1 MTTPDYVTLEMQL
14 ATLMAQQEASG
25 FRFDMEAATRVRAT
39 LQDEYDQLENQI
51 KAVYI
56 YYPGKVFT
64 PRRADKKK
72 GYIAGAPLTKLVEF
86 NPTSR
91 QHIAWALKTFRG
103 ARFTKVTD
111 TGKPKVDEAT
121 ISEIRDTALS
131 MGNQQLHDECEMFI
145 RLLTLQKW
153 LGQLSEGTNSW
164 FNSIE
169 GDGCIHHSCTLATQT
184 GRNAHRGPNLGQVV
198 SAPWARELFVPHPGH
213 VMVGA
218 DLEGL
223 ELRCLGHYL
232 SPFDDGNFASV
243 VLNGDIH
250 QQNADRV
257 GVTRKEVKTLTYAFI
272 YGAGDAKLGHS
283 LSPELSDAQK
293 KTLGGD
299 LRRKFLDAIPGLEPL
314 IDAVKLKVRSTG
326 RLRALDSRPIF
337 CRAEHAALNY
347 LLQSAGAIL
356 SKRWVVIGQELIDEA
371 GLTYNSDYTRCAY
384 VHDEVQMSVLPSE
397 ADRMSQLL
405 EQAAPLAGQYYNF
418 RVPITASAAQGMN
431 WASTH

>member
-1 MTTPDYVTLEMQL
+1 MPDYIKLEMDM
-14 ATLMAQQEASG
+14 AMLMAQQEASG
-25 FRFDMEAATRVRAT
+25 FRFDMDAAVRVRSQ
-39 LQDEYDQLENQI
+39 LQDEFDSITEAI
-51 KAVYI
+51 AKI
-56 YYPGKVFT
+56 YLYVPGKVFT
-64 PRRADKKK
+64 PKRADKKR
-72 GYIAGAPLTKLVEF
+72 GYVAGAPMTRLTDF

-91 QHIAWALKTFRG
+91 QNIAWALQTFRG
-103 ARFTKVTD
+103 ARFTRVTE

-121 ISEIRDTALS
+121 LSEVRDVALS
-131 MGNQQLHDECEMFI
+131 AGNQQLHDECEMFI

-169 GDGCIHHSCTLATQT
+169 GDGCIHHSCTLSTQT

-223 ELRCLGHYL
+223 ELRLLGHYL
-232 SPFDDGNFASV
+232 AAFDQGAFAEV
-243 VLNGDIH
+243 VVNGDIH

-257 GVTRKEVKTLTYAFI
+257 GCTRTQVKTLTYAFI
-272 YGAGDAKLGHS
+272 YGAGDVKLGHS

-314 IDAVKLKVRSTG
+314 VDAVKLKVRSTG
-326 RLRALDSRPIF
+326 RLRGLDGRPIF
-337 CRAEHAALNY
+337 CRAEHSSPNF
-347 LLQSAGAIL
+347 LLQSAGAII
-356 SKRWVVIGQELIDEA
+356 SKRWVVIGQQMIDDA
-371 GLTYNSDYTRCAY
+371 GLTYDRDYTRCAY
-384 VHDEVQMSVLPSE
+384 VHDEVQMSVVPAE
-397 ADRMSQLL
+397 VDRMKMLL
-405 EQAAPLAGQYYNF
+405 EAAAPEAGKYYNL
-418 RVPITASAAQGMN
+418 RVPIGAAADHGDN
-431 WASTH
+431 WAATH